1 MDLSAPE
8 IIAAVSIL
16 AITSLIATNNMI
28 SLPSALTS
36 PVVGV
41 FLVIIGLGLFS
52 HSPVIGISVLL
63 LVAILFFKHN
73 IATATVRSPISQY
86 ADATVPDQSMGAAT
100 EYSST
105 KSDPQSYAQFQETD
119 PMNRMYGTVE
129 GFAPAPVTEGEAVD
143 GQYPK
148 DSPRYMAPTVSSE
161 FVYRPEPDTGSN
173 EFQRYG
179 PNLDEKTQSIAYY
192 S

>member
-16 AITSLIATNNMI
+16 AITSLIATNNAI
-28 SLPSALTS
+28 SLPPVLTS

-41 FLVIIGLGLFS
+41 FLVVIGLGLFS
-52 HSPVIGISVLL
+52 HSPIIGISILL
-63 LVAILFFKHN
+63 LVAVLFFRSN
-73 IATATVRSPISQY
+73 IAAAARSPISQY

-105 KSDPQSYAQFQETD
+105 KSDPRSYAQFQETD
-119 PMNRMYGTVE
+119 PMNRMFGTVE
-129 GFAPAPVTEGEAVD
+129 GFAPAPVAEGEAVD

-148 DSPRYMAPTVSSE
+148 DSPRYKAPTVSSE

>member
-16 AITSLIATNNMI
+16 AITSLIATNNAI

-41 FLVIIGLGLFS
+41 FLVVIGLGLFS
-52 HSPVIGISVLL
+52 HSPVIGITVLL
-63 LVAILFFKHN
+63 LVAVLFFRSN
-73 IATATVRSPISQY
+73 VAAAVRSPVSQY

-105 KSDPQSYAQFQETD
+105 KSDPRSYAQFQETD

-129 GFAPAPVTEGEAVD
+129 GFSPAPVVEGEAVD

-148 DSPRYMAPTVSSE
+148 ESPRFMAPTVSSE

-179 PNLDEKTQSIAYY
+179 PNLDEKTKAIAYY